1 VKVVLR
7 DDVASLGRKGDLVEV
22 SDGYAR
28 NYLVPQGLALT
39 ASDGAVGQAESMR
52 RSRTVRDKKERDGA
66 EATAKRLSGGKVT
79 ITARAGDDGRLFGS
93 VTGPNIAEA
102 IEAQLGVEVDRRRLV
117 LDEPLKEL
125 GPHDV
130 PIRLHTDVTAVV
142 QVEVV
147 AG

>member
-7 DDVASLGRKGDLVEV
+7 DDVPSLGRKGDLVDV

-39 ASDGAVGQAESMR
+39 ASNGSVGQAEAMR
-52 RSRTVRDKKERDGA
+52 RSRSVSDKRERDGA

-93 VTGPNIAEA
+93 VTGSAIAEA
-102 IEAQLGVEVDRRRLV
+102 VEAQLGVEVDRRRLV

-130 PIRLHTDVTAVV
+130 AIRLHADVTAVV

-147 AG
+147 AS